1 MQFARQIYG
10 SGTRAQ
16 NMSNGGGTIANR
28 QPTNTAQNLLK
39 PKIML
44 PVRTDRKDVT
54 PKATRPAKLS

>member
-1 MQFARQIYG
+1 
-10 SGTRAQ
+10 
-16 NMSNGGGTIANR
+16 MSNGGGTIANR